1 MLARVGRIQSHLT
14 EAWETLATMTP
25 ADYLRFRSLATLY
38 APENVVVAPGAKR
51 LLRNLFAV
59 LLDPG
64 DEVVFADPAYP
75 A

>member
-1 MLARVGRIQSHLT
+1 
-14 EAWETLATMTP
+14 MTP